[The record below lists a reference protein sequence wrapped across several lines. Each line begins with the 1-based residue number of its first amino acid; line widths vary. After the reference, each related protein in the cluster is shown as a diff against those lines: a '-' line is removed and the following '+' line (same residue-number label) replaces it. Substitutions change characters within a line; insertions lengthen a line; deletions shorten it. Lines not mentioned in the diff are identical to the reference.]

1 MALLGIQS
9 SARGLEVSFLK
20 LGDDNESFPAQE
32 NATPSAPPVASPWF
46 LLDTEREGSD
56 KTQGSQGT
64 LERIL
69 ACTA

>member
-32 NATPSAPPVASPWF
+32 NATPSAPPVASPRF

-56 KTQGSQGT
+56 KTQGSQGI